1 VEDAEMIVEHP
12 LPDDLVE
19 LIAQRFRALAEP
31 TRIKL
36 LDRLRDGE
44 ASVQELTEL
53 IGSSQQ
59 NVSKHLGVLH
69 QAGIVGRRRR
79 GNFVLYSIAD
89 EGVFDLCE
97 DVCGSLR
104 RQLESLRSVVGVAGD

>member
-1 VEDAEMIVEHP
+1 MEDAEVIVEHP

-19 LIAQRFRALAEP
+19 LIARRFRALAEP

-44 ASVQELTEL
+44 ASVFELTEL
-53 IGSSQQ
+53 LGSSQQ

-79 GNFVLYSIAD
+79 GNFVLYSIVD
-89 EGVFDLCE
+89 DGVFHLCE

-104 RQLESLRSVVGVAGD
+104 KQLEALRQVVGVAGD